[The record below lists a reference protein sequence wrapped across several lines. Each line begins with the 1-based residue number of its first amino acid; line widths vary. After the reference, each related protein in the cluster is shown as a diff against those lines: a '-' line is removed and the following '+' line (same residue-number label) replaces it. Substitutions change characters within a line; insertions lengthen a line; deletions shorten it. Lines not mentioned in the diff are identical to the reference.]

1 MSEKNFWTLVRNNL
15 PVKMWRVENKVMKGM
30 PDVHY
35 LINGK
40 SGWVELKYLNKWPK
54 KRFNCGIKLNQVFWA
69 KEYIKRKGKS
79 WILIRIDRDF
89 TALVNG
95 DYAMELYNRP
105 SKADFLG
112 MCSFYKKG
120 NLTRSDWHELADTI
134 SSPISEHST
143 QTKHL

>member
-15 PVKMWRVENKVMKGM
+15 PLKMWRVENKVMKGM

-35 LINGK
+35 LTNGN

-54 KRFNCGIKLNQVFWA
+54 KRFNSGVKLNQVFWA

-95 DYAMELYNRP
+95 EHAMELYNRP
-105 SKADFLG
+105 SKTDFFE
-112 MCSFYKKG
+112 MCCFYKKG
-120 NLTRSDWHELADTI
+120 NMTKSDWHELA
-134 SSPISEHST
+134 EHIT
-143 QTKHL
+143 Q

>member
-54 KRFNCGIKLNQVFWA
+54 KDL
-69 KEYIKRKGKS
+69 
-79 WILIRIDRDF
+79 
-89 TALVNG
+89 TA
-95 DYAMELYNRP
+95 E
-105 SKADFLG
+105 
-112 MCSFYKKG
+112 
-120 NLTRSDWHELADTI
+120 
-134 SSPISEHST
+134 
-143 QTKHL
+143 